1 MHTDRSP
8 EVRELRRVVTAAW
21 AGNHRAASG
30 RRCDHAAVQPHHPLR
45 SRALR
50 WLFHLVVAISTTAP
64 LAWTLRGLPIGR
76 EGVATVP
83 EFNLWSLRWTA
94 ARLPHGL
101 VGWWN
106 APIFWPEPGAYARS
120 ELQPLTGAG
129 FWVIRSLTPDTVA
142 YGLLLI
148 GAITL
153 NGIAMNALARRVGV
167 AAIPAA
173 LAGVLAQTIPFAFAQ
188 LGVLQ
193 LLMLWPVLTAI
204 TCLLAWAEDPSPRWA
219 AGLGLAVAAAVL
231 TCGYH
236 AVLFT
241 MAAIVA
247 APLLA
252 RRSWQL
258 EWRARIGGLLLA
270 AAIAAALTLPFVLAQ
285 HRWIAGIEWTDS
297 TIRAGSA
304 SWSDLAPG
312 GRHWPGTLLV
322 ILGIAG
328 AGLTFRRRSTRFLLG
343 LGVVASM
350 IALGTRLSIFGIRP
364 YATLVRHFEVFA
376 QMRSPYRATALTQLV
391 LAALAAHTIDWM
403 WHRRRVL
410 GPAIASIAVAA
421 VLVTTELGSG
431 PIVPPPARHQAWMGY
446 LARHRGGA
454 VLMVPMAPSPSVFDF
469 EPTTSAMLQSLD
481 HGHPLVNGYTGFFPL
496 DHEQLIERM
505 RAFPSRAT
513 VAELRRDDVRFAVA
527 ETSWWNRARARS
539 ARALGLRVVLR
550 TRAKVV
556 VALDPQPGSAASRA
570 AP

>member
-1 MHTDRSP
+1 M
-8 EVRELRRVVTAAW
+8 RRCAPATGAVMA
-21 AGNHRAASG
+21 
-30 RRCDHAAVQPHHPLR
+30 RRCDHAAVHPRRSLR
-45 SRALR
+45 SRALT
-50 WLFHLVVAISTTAP
+50 WLFHLAVAIGTTAP
-64 LAWTLRGLPIGR
+64 LAWTLGGLPIGR

-101 VGWWN
+101 GGWWN
-106 APIFWPEPGAYARS
+106 APIFWPSPGAYARS
-120 ELQPLTGAG
+120 ELQPLTGVG
-129 FWVIRSLTPDTVA
+129 FGIIHWITPDTVA

-167 AAIPAA
+167 APIPAA

-193 LLMLWPVLTAI
+193 LLMLWPILTAL
-204 TCLLAWAEDPSPRWA
+204 TCLLAWAEDPSPRWT
-219 AGLGLAVAAAVL
+219 AGLGCSLAAAVL

-241 MAAIVA
+241 LAALVA

-252 RRSWQL
+252 RRSWAR
-258 EWRARIGGLLLA
+258 EWRVRIGGLLLG
-270 AAIAAALTLPFVLAQ
+270 AAIAAALTLPFVLGQ
-285 HRWIAGIEWTDS
+285 HRWIAGIEWTDG

-304 SWSDLAPG
+304 SWSELAPG

-322 ILGIAG
+322 ILGVAG
-328 AGLTFRRRSTRFLLG
+328 AALTFRRRSTRFLLG
-343 LGVVASM
+343 LGVVATL

-364 YATLVRHFEVFA
+364 YAALVHHFEVFA
-376 QMRSPYRATALTQLV
+376 QMRSPYRATALAQLV
-391 LAALAAHTIDWM
+391 LAALAAHSLDWV
-403 WHRRRVL
+403 WRRRRVL
-410 GPAIASIAVAA
+410 GPVLASVAVGA
-421 VLVTTELGSG
+421 VLITSDLGSG
-431 PIVPPPARHQAWMGY
+431 PIVPPPPRHPAWVRY
-446 LARHRGGA
+446 LIRHRGGA
-454 VLMVPMAPSPSVFDF
+454 VLMVPMAASPSVFDF

-496 DHEQLIERM
+496 DHPELIERM
-505 RAFPSRAT
+505 RSFPSRAT
-513 VAELRRDDVRFAVA
+513 VAELRREDVRYAVA
-527 ETSWWNRARARS
+527 DTSWWNRARARS

-550 TRAKVV
+550 TPTKVV
-556 VALDPQPGSAASRA
+556 VEIDPQRGSAASRA